1 MRRFG
6 FLLPSQFCE
15 SGFCRATHSSPKSL
29 CRAQSSAEN
38 RGAPPKPRKAG
49 GLGRGRA
56 QVRGRRRRSR
66 TSCTAAGGARQA
78 TAAEGESAAPRKAQ
92 RRPALRPSNA
102 TPPATCSKEWN
113 RHSQNTCSRVFAA
126 AAFAG
131 AERWARPVSGGRG
144 GASTAGR
151 GWRPGCIRP
160 GEGGGGDAH
169 HGVGEPRTQPREGQK
184 PGTEGRVWPRFISV
198 GRPGGAGGAA
208 PPAGSA
214 GPPSGERE
222 TEVRAAP
229 RWGCGNGPPS
239 EGESYGTRLAS
250 GTTSVRLPGLYAAFW
265 RAPMRPARTS
275 VCCCYGRNCARVET
289 SAARD
294 ARARMAVTNQAR
306 DTGTATG
313 GAEAR
318 RARS

>member
-102 TPPATCSKEWN
+102 TPQPRAPKNGTGIHKTPVHACSQQQPSRGPNGGHDPCPA
-113 RHSQNTCSRVFAA
+113 
-126 AAFAG
+126 AG
-131 AERWARPVSGGRG
+131 AGR
-144 GASTAGR
+144 A
-151 GWRPGCIRP
+151 P
-160 GEGGGGDAH
+160 
-169 HGVGEPRTQPREGQK
+169 Q
-184 PGTEGRVWPRFISV
+184 
-198 GRPGGAGGAA
+198 GGAGDRVVFAQGKEGGATPTTAWASLAHSLGRGRSRAQKAAFGLVSSLWAVREGLGAQRRLPAA
-208 PPAGSA
+208 PGPLPGRGKQRCGPHHVGGVGTAPLQRVSLTGRDSPQGQHPSA
-214 GPPSGERE
+214 SPVYTRRSGER
-222 TEVRAAP
+222 P
-229 RWGCGNGPPS
+229 
-239 EGESYGTRLAS
+239 
-250 GTTSVRLPGLYAAFW
+250 
-265 RAPMRPARTS
+265 
-275 VCCCYGRNCARVET
+275 
-289 SAARD
+289 
-294 ARARMAVTNQAR
+294 
-306 DTGTATG
+306 
-313 GAEAR
+313 
-318 RARS
+318 